1 MPFPS
6 VKGGYKFFLDLLDQV
21 KRATSTFI
29 FLLQVNKFNSTRSHT
44 SIQVAL
50 DFIKIEPTSSGMVVI
65 QGIQDLKKLWG
76 ANIVIVED
84 IVDTG
89 KTMLKVIAKLRQFQ
103 PERILIACLLR
114 KRSRVQCYSPDYIGF
129 EVRLV
134 DW

>member
-1 MPFPS
+1 
-6 VKGGYKFFLDLLDQV
+6 
-21 KRATSTFI
+21 
-29 FLLQVNKFNSTRSHT
+29 
-44 SIQVAL
+44 
-50 DFIKIEPTSSGMVVI
+50 MVVI